1 MTKTKTDLIVL
12 EAFAENV
19 SSILGLPVSYVSCDV
34 SDFEGDDNLQL
45 EIKDGMC
52 IIRVKKEK
60 INVPEFIDVAFKLRS
75 IWQTLN
81 EKNCDDIADQ
91 YLTGKRIDAIAFTDL
106 MLKGVFKAKIN
117 WRVPKVIMDCILQRE
132 VVIANELQD
141 KVMKENK

>member
-1 MTKTKTDLIVL
+1 MTKTKADLIVL

-19 SSILGLPVSYVSCDV
+19 SSILGLPVSYVSCDI

-117 WRVPKVIMDCILQRE
+117 WRVPKVTMDCILQRE